1 LEGGADCAYVVFE
14 GEEKVIEQRKRVELR
29 KEALEVEQAER
40 ERESGGVVRMGK
52 DGVNVVNIERVES
65 A

>member
-1 LEGGADCAYVVFE
+1 M
-14 GEEKVIEQRKRVELR
+14 IEQRKRVELR